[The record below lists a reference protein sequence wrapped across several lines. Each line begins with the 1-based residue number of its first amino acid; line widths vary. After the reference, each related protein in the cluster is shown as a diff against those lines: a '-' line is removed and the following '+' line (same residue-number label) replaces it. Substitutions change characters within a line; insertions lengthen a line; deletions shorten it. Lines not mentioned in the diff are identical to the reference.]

1 MKVYKYFCIPW
12 SNKSPTH
19 PPLVSA
25 TAHLYCSFYLICDLL
40 FILLQD
46 ISNLFCRQY
55 KDLIGDE
62 EKYNLKDV
70 IHKQNLYADIDEID
84 ILKVIFPH
92 GLFYFK
98 LFLILIENIVFI
110 LIQICTSFVA
120 CITFSVDFSFRS
132 VFLVLWWSKITNLRQ
147 QYYLL

>member
-1 MKVYKYFCIPW
+1 M
-12 SNKSPTH
+12 
-19 PPLVSA
+19 SA
-25 TAHLYCSFYLICDLL
+25 TAHLYCSFYLISGLL

-84 ILKVIFPH
+84 ILKVMFPPW
-92 GLFYFK
+92 
-98 LFLILIENIVFI
+98 LILF
-110 LIQICTSFVA
+110 
-120 CITFSVDFSFRS
+120 
-132 VFLVLWWSKITNLRQ
+132 
-147 QYYLL
+147 